1 MAQTFIS
8 GTDGGVTLGSSGG
21 TAENKHSIQFN
32 TWSATVTRTV
42 HDVTKYGDT
51 GRRRVLGLLD
61 VTGSAGGFASHSA
74 AHLALD
80 AGGGM
85 QAAGQSQDQVVL
97 KFFTGC
103 TWTFE
108 AVMDS
113 MAASSTMGGDTTVTT
128 NFQLSNGGSLTEAWD
143 ES

>member
-8 GTDGGVTLGSSGG
+8 GTDGGVTVGSSGG
-21 TAENKHSIQFN
+21 SGENKHSIQFN
-32 TWSATVTRTV
+32 TWSATVNRTV

-74 AHLALD
+74 SHLALD
-80 AGGGM
+80 AGAGM
-85 QAAGQSQDQVVL
+85 QAAGQAFDDLVL
-97 KFFTGC
+97 TFFTGC
-103 TWTFE
+103 TWTFH
-108 AVMDS
+108 AVIDS
-113 MAASSTMGGDTTVTT
+113 MAATSTMGGDTTVTM
-128 NFQLSNGGSLTEAWD
+128 NFQLADGAGLTEAWD